1 MKRDNARWYQM
12 CQLDLYCAQEMG
24 YVDDINFFEENV
36 ATVKNNV
43 EILPQASKEIA
54 LKLSKDKI
62 KYINMT
68 SNQNQKHI

>member
-1 MKRDNARWYQM
+1 
-12 CQLDLYCAQEMG
+12 MG

-68 SNQNQKHI
+68 SNQNQKHIWYVLNYLRIFQYLYM